1 MALSASGVVPPN
13 IPVLV
18 GAVPLF
24 KVKTYLVTE
33 GYKSVS
39 IPASSFVQMVGMT
52 SKIIAIDALLV
63 GGERALRPALEALAV
78 NPVPG
83 LAQLTAFLESFIG
96 IPVVSKNFV
105 HLDMQITQLKFTQ
118 DNQNRDTLTVHI
130 DLVNVP
136 RPKLAGLHAFAA
148 GFDIGLGVGSAFL

>member
-63 GGERALRPALEALAV
+63 GGERALRPALEALAL
-78 NPVPG
+78 NLPG
-83 LAQLTAFLESFIG
+83 IAQLTAFLESFIG

-118 DNQNRDTLTVHI
+118 DNSNRETLSVHI
-130 DLVNVP
+130 ELTNVP
-136 RPKLAGLHAFAA
+136 RPKKLG
-148 GFDIGLGVGSAFL
+148 GFLPGADIALGIGSAFV